1 MTRSQATTRP
11 KTSNDLFAEPLDAE
25 NPKRNAV
32 LMAAARLFLEQ
43 GYEPVSMDAI
53 AAAAD
58 VSKRTVYSYFDSK
71 VTLFSAVLVAHCNS
85 MGGIALPEHPAGHDP
100 RKVLTEFGRVFVRM
114 ITAPRA
120 VAMQRVI
127 FREVERLPEVGR
139 TFFQNGP
146 ARHIAKL
153 SDYLKQADAEG
164 KLAVDDPMGTALIF
178 MSIVKA
184 PFHLHQLCGL
194 IGEVPPAAVDRAV
207 KQSVDM
213 FLRAYGAEGS
223 ARPPETTGRR

>member
-1 MTRSQATTRP
+1 MKPSQATAGP
-11 KTSNDLFAEPLDAE
+11 KLSAAHFGGPLDAE
-25 NPKRNAV
+25 NPKRNAI
-32 LMAAARLFLEQ
+32 LMAAAQLFLEQ

-71 VTLFSAVLVAHCNS
+71 TTLFSAVLVAHCNS
-85 MGGIALPEHPAGHDP
+85 MGGIALPDHPAGHDP

-114 ITAPRA
+114 ITSPRA

-153 SDYLKQADAEG
+153 SEYLKQVDAEG
-164 KLAVDDPMGTALIF
+164 KLDVPDPTGSAFLF

-194 IGEVPPAAVDRAV
+194 IGEVPPAAIEKAV
-207 KQSVDM
+207 KMSVDF
-213 FLRAYGAEGS
+213 FLKAHAVKS
-223 ARPPETTGRR
+223 A

>member
-1 MTRSQATTRP
+1 MKRSQATARAAAP
-11 KTSNDLFAEPLDAE
+11 SDFFEEPLDTE
-25 NPKRNAV
+25 NPKRNAI
-32 LMAAARLFLEQ
+32 LMAAAKLFLEH

-71 VTLFSAVLVAHCNS
+71 TVLFSSILIAHCNS
-85 MGGIALPEHPAGHDP
+85 MGGIALPAHVEGHDP

-114 ITAPRA
+114 ITSPRA

-127 FREVERLPEVGR
+127 FREVDRLPEVGR
-139 TFFQNGP
+139 IFFQNGP
-146 ARHIAKL
+146 QRHITNLAA
-153 SDYLKQADAEG
+153 YLKQAEAEG
-164 KLAVDDPMGTALIF
+164 KLKVGDPVDAALMF

-194 IGEVPPAAVDRAV
+194 THDVTSSAIDRSV
-207 KQSVDM
+207 KTSVTF
-213 FLRAYGAEGS
+213 FLRACDPAH
-223 ARPPETTGRR
+223 

>member
-1 MTRSQATTRP
+1 MKRSQATTRA
-11 KTSNDLFAEPLDAE
+11 SDFFDEPLDTE
-25 NPKRNAV
+25 NPKRNAI
-32 LMAAARLFLEQ
+32 LLAAAKLFLEH

-58 VSKRTVYSYFDSK
+58 VSKRTVYSYFESK
-71 VTLFSAVLVAHCNS
+71 TVLFSSILVAHCNS
-85 MGGIALPEHPAGHDP
+85 MGGIALPEHAAGHDP

-114 ITAPRA
+114 ITSPRA

-139 TFFQNGP
+139 IFFQNGP
-146 ARHIAKL
+146 QRHIAKL
-153 SDYLKQADAEG
+153 AEYLEQADNEG
-164 KLAVDDPMGTALIF
+164 KLKVDDPTAAAFLF

-194 IGEVPPAAVDRAV
+194 VDEVPTSAIERAV
-207 KQSVDM
+207 KDSVTF
-213 FLRAYGAEGS
+213 FLKACDTRS
-223 ARPPETTGRR
+223 

>member
-1 MTRSQATTRP
+1 MKRSQDTARSKP
-11 KTSNDLFAEPLDAE
+11 SSDLFAEPLDAE
-25 NPKRNAV
+25 NPKRNAI
-32 LMAAARLFLEQ
+32 LLAAARLFLEQ

-71 VTLFSAVLVAHCNS
+71 TTLFSAVLLAHCNS
-85 MGGIALPEHPAGHDP
+85 MGGIALPDHPAGHAP

-114 ITAPRA
+114 ITSPRA

-127 FREVERLPEVGR
+127 FREVERLPEVGKI
-139 TFFQNGP
+139 FFQNGP

-153 SDYLKQADAEG
+153 SEYLKQAHAEG
-164 KLAVDDPMGTALIF
+164 KLSVDDPMGAAFLF
-178 MSIVKA
+178 MSIVKS

-194 IGEVPPAAVDRAV
+194 IGEVPSTAIDRAV
-207 KQSVDM
+207 KQSVDI
-213 FLRAYGAEGS
+213 FLKAYAADGP
-223 ARPPETTGRR
+223 AR